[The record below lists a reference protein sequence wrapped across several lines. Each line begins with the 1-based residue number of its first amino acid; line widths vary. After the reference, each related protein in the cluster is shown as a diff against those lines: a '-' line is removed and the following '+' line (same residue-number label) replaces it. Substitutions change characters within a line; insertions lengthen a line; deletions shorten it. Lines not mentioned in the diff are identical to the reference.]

1 VVPQA
6 GQRNLMAE
14 PSVLT
19 SLWLDQDDN
28 IVFAE
33 EKIAL
38 GT

>member
-1 VVPQA
+1 
-6 GQRNLMAE
+6 MAE

-28 IVFAE
+28 TVFAE